1 MINRKIAI
9 IGDGAVGSSIAFALT
24 LSDLVSEIVII
35 DINKAKVEGD
45 VLDLNHSMSLTHPK
59 KIIAGEYKDIENAKV
74 IVLACGVGQR
84 EGETRIQLLERNKR
98 VFDSVIDSMKPYIHK
113 EAIVLVVSNP
123 VDILSYYTSTK
134 LNLPKSQVFGS
145 GTVLDTAR
153 LKYLL
158 SADTG
163 IDPRNIHAYVI
174 GEHGDSEIAAF
185 SVTSIAGLSIEKFCE
200 GCKRCKG
207 FKERGFAAMQ
217 DDVRHA
223 AYEII
228 QKKEIK
234 EAIGTPDYDDAVN
247 QLNILYQKGYVSKPE
262 YSFNEEHDEDGNP
275 IWECD
280 CKIEE
285 YDEPF
290 YGEGAL
296 KKEAKNDAAY
306 EVLCELLDYEQED
319 SQNNYFNDMED
330 DE

>member
-200 GCKRCKG
+200 GCGKCKG

-228 QKKEIK
+228 QKKGATYYGIAASTKRIIK
-234 EAIGTPDYDDAVN
+234 AILNNEHSVLTVSTYLKNEFNGMVDDVY
-247 QLNILYQKGYVSKPE
+247 LSLPVVVGSMGVERIIRPE
-262 YSFNEEHDEDGNP
+262 YSQEEV
-275 IWECD
+275 
-280 CKIEE
+280 
-285 YDEPF
+285 
-290 YGEGAL
+290 EGLVKSAEIL
-296 KKEAKNDAAY
+296 K
-306 EVLCELLDYEQED
+306 
-319 SQNNYFNDMED
+319 QNR
-330 DE
+330 

>member
-228 QKKEIK
+228 QKKGATYYGIAASTK
-234 EAIGTPDYDDAVN
+234 RIIQAILNNEHSVLTISTYLENEFNGKVN
-247 QLNILYQKGYVSKPE
+247 DVYLSLPVVVGSMGVERIIRPE
-262 YSFNEEHDEDGNP
+262 YSKEEV
-275 IWECD
+275 
-280 CKIEE
+280 
-285 YDEPF
+285 
-290 YGEGAL
+290 EGLVKSAEIL
-296 KKEAKNDAAY
+296 K
-306 EVLCELLDYEQED
+306 
-319 SQNNYFNDMED
+319 QNR
-330 DE
+330 